1 MCINILIYAH
11 MLIYTLVESGNNTG
25 AHFKWCS
32 IECFFLWGFSDRQE
46 DAVFSKTLQ
55 LRCSGNQGEE
65 AIYGQIA
72 SKLPISFVC
81 SGHSGYHYHI
91 NGIFVFLFAGP
102 VVCTL

>member
-1 MCINILIYAH
+1 
-11 MLIYTLVESGNNTG
+11 VEKIQEPNSNAVLLN
-25 AHFKWCS
+25 A
-32 IECFFLWGFSDRQE
+32 FFLCGFFDRQE
-46 DAVFSKTLQ
+46 AAAFSKTLQ
-55 LRCSGNQGEE
+55 GRCSGNRRQE

-91 NGIFVFLFAGP
+91 NGIFIFLFAGP

>member
-1 MCINILIYAH
+1 MYTHILIYQWKAETVQEH
-11 MLIYTLVESGNNTG
+11 NSNGVLLS
-25 AHFKWCS
+25 A
-32 IECFFLWGFSDRQE
+32 FFLWGFSDRQE
-46 DAVFSKTLQ
+46 AVVFSKPLQ
-55 LRCSGNQGEE
+55 SRCSGNLGEE

-81 SGHSGYHYHI
+81 AGHSGYHYHI